1 MSAQCISCR
10 RFTVKH
16 RTQHERSDKAMRA
29 QGFGRCALADMP
41 GQYVSAVAQRPCDK
55 HDPIQPDQVQ
65 QRQAYLAKQHQ
76 IYLTTP

>member
-10 RFTVKH
+10 RFTVEH
-16 RTQHERSDKAMRA
+16 RTQYERGDKAMRA
-29 QGFGRCALADMP
+29 QGMGRCGLAETAAHYVP
-41 GQYVSAVAQRPCDK
+41 AAGQRQCGK
-55 HDPIQPDQVQ
+55 HDPIPPSQVL